1 MIAAS
6 EGDELGHPMGAV
18 NNIGSVFKFLQ
29 QRALLYWSVN
39 GFILFWCFEKQLAG
53 HEGFDLILVGVNT
66 MLLFHCTWT
75 FH

>member
-29 QRALLYWSVN
+29 QKAAFV
-39 GFILFWCFEKQLAG
+39 
-53 HEGFDLILVGVNT
+53 LV
-66 MLLFHCTWT
+66 C
-75 FH
+75 